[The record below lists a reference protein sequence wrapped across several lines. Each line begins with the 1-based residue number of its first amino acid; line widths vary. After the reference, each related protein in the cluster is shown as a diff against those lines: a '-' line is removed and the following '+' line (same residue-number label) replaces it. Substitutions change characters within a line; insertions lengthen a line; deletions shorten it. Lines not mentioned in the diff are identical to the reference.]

1 MRMAYEG
8 RDITSYF
15 HRVEIYNT
23 AEAAYHISP
32 EIYYNLLAVKS
43 CSLSGVR
50 TNFIMELRLLK
61 ESISVYKKTETASLR
76 NLSGCGYR
84 LL

>member
-1 MRMAYEG
+1 M
-8 RDITSYF
+8 
-15 HRVEIYNT
+15 
-23 AEAAYHISP
+23 AAYNISP
-32 EIYYNLLAVKS
+32 EIYYNLRAVKS

-61 ESISVYKKTETASLR
+61 GSISVYKKTETASLR
-76 NLSGCGYR
+76 NLSGCGCR

>member
-1 MRMAYEG
+1 M
-8 RDITSYF
+8 
-15 HRVEIYNT
+15 
-23 AEAAYHISP
+23 AAYNISP

-61 ESISVYKKTETASLR
+61 ESISVYKKR
-76 NLSGCGYR
+76 RR
-84 LL
+84 LLYETSPVAAAVYYNYIYPKLTRGYTPPTV

>member
-1 MRMAYEG
+1 M
-8 RDITSYF
+8 
-15 HRVEIYNT
+15 EIYNT

-61 ESISVYKKTETASLR
+61 GSISVYKKRRRFLYETSPIAAIVYYNYIYPKLTR
-76 NLSGCGYR
+76 GYTPPAV
-84 LL
+84 